1 MLVVDVGRG
10 HSHAHVF
17 RVGSTRVC
25 VQYFFMAQ
33 FALPQP
39 QFDNSS
45 DTLSSFPQASSKP
58 CLPATLTPP
67 QRAWCLPC
75 SQARLAPL
83 RSSYLKH
90 LVESG
95 EALQKR
101 QDLPEAA
108 FWDVA
113 VFQRMTESEMPMFSI
128 FALSYRW
135 LTAEHPDPDSF
146 HLSKVVAFLKV
157 HKAFFVKLGANVDDC
172 AVFWDFGSLFQPER
186 TVDQKALFREGLRA
200 SNVWYGSFYTTVLI
214 QSHLPPGF
222 TATPYSQSGWCFVE
236 ATISSVIKDESGST
250 REPWSWTVPGT
261 WSWTRTLM
269 TVMDRCGTRRCV
281 PLRPDVVRH
290 LLHTEKKFTTD
301 ADKEVVADL
310 YESFFNDVAGSS
322 TVLGFAYLD
331 WTDKEIRDLAGSLR
345 LFEKLEE
352 LWLRSN
358 EIGDEGAVALAGALK
373 DLKHLKLVDLEEN
386 NIGLVGAAALRDV
399 LQTYTELEL
408 EGNPSEE

>member
-1 MLVVDVGRG
+1 MSAGNAYTTAEGLMP
-10 HSHAHVF
+10 A
-17 RVGSTRVC
+17 
-25 VQYFFMAQ
+25 VQSGA
-33 FALPQP
+33 
-39 QFDNSS
+39 
-45 DTLSSFPQASSKP
+45 
-58 CLPATLTPP
+58 
-67 QRAWCLPC
+67 
-75 SQARLAPL
+75 LAPL

-113 VFQRMTESEMPMFSI
+113 AFKRVTELENPFVSI

-146 HLSKVVAFLKV
+146 HLSKVVAFLEV
-157 HKAFFVKLGANVDDC
+157 LKALFVKAGFNVDDC

-186 TVDQKALFREGLRA
+186 THDQKALFREGLRA
-200 SNVWYGSFYTTVLI
+200 SNVWYGSAFTTVLI
-214 QSHLPPGF
+214 QSHLPPVF

-236 ATISSVIKDESGST
+236 ATISSVIKMSGMRYDMGALELDSAGNLVIDEDF
-250 REPWSWTVPGT
+250 E
-261 WSWTRTLM
+261 
-269 TVMDRCGTRRCV
+269 TVMERCGTRRCV

-310 YESFFNDVAGSS
+310 YERFFNDVAGSC
-322 TVLGFAYLD
+322 TELVFPWLD

-352 LWLRSN
+352 LELSDN
-358 EIGDEGAVALAGALK
+358 KVGDEGALALAGALR
-373 DLKHLKLVDLEEN
+373 DLKHLKLVDLKHN
-386 NIGLVGAAALRDV
+386 KIGLVGAAALRDV
-399 LQTYTELEL
+399 LQTDTELSL
-408 EGNPSEE
+408 DGNPCEKREMQCVVA

>member
-1 MLVVDVGRG
+1 MSAGNAYTTAEGLVP
-10 HSHAHVF
+10 A
-17 RVGSTRVC
+17 
-25 VQYFFMAQ
+25 VQSGA
-33 FALPQP
+33 
-39 QFDNSS
+39 
-45 DTLSSFPQASSKP
+45 
-58 CLPATLTPP
+58 
-67 QRAWCLPC
+67 
-75 SQARLAPL
+75 LAPL

-113 VFQRMTESEMPMFSI
+113 AFQRLTESEACMFSI

-135 LTAEHPDPDSF
+135 LTAEHPDPDGF
-146 HLSKVVAFLKV
+146 HLSKVVAFLEM
-157 HKAFFVKLGANVDDC
+157 HKAWVEQEGINVDDC

-186 TVDQKALFREGLRA
+186 THDQKALFREGLRA
-200 SNVWYGSFYTTVLI
+200 SNVWYGSVYTTVLI

-222 TATPYSQSGWCFVE
+222 TATPYTQSGWCFVE
-236 ATISSVIKDESGST
+236 ATISSVIKMSHTRFDTGALELDGAGNLVMDED
-250 REPWSWTVPGT
+250 RE
-261 WSWTRTLM
+261 
-269 TVMDRCGTRRCV
+269 TVMERCLSRRCV
-281 PLRPDVVRH
+281 PLRPDIVRH

-322 TVLGFAYLD
+322 TVLGFPCLD
-331 WTDKEIRDLAGSLR
+331 WTDKEIRDLADSLR
-345 LFEKLEE
+345 LFEMLAFLNLVGNK
-352 LWLRSN
+352 
-358 EIGDEGAVALAGALK
+358 ITDEGAFALADALK
-373 DLKHLKLVDLEEN
+373 DLKHLKLVKLRHN

-408 EGNPSEE
+408 EGNPCEE

>member
-1 MLVVDVGRG
+1 
-10 HSHAHVF
+10 
-17 RVGSTRVC
+17 
-25 VQYFFMAQ
+25 MAQ

-83 RSSYLKH
+83 RSSYLKR

-113 VFQRMTESEMPMFSI
+113 AFQRLTESEIAGSSI

-146 HLSKVVAFLKV
+146 HLSKVVAFLEV
-157 HKAFFVKLGANVDDC
+157 HKA
-172 AVFWDFGSLFQPER
+172 W
-186 TVDQKALFREGLRA
+186 VDQDRGHQRGRLRGLLGLRLA
-200 SNVWYGSFYTTVLI
+200 VPAGAHPRSEGVVPRGSAGEQRVVRQCPHDGPDPVAPSSRVHRHAVQSKRVVFRGSDDQFRHQGSFTRFDTGALELDSAGNLVM
-214 QSHLPPGF
+214 
-222 TATPYSQSGWCFVE
+222 
-236 ATISSVIKDESGST
+236 DEDF
-250 REPWSWTVPGT
+250 E
-261 WSWTRTLM
+261 
-269 TVMDRCGTRRCV
+269 TVMRRCSSRRCV

-290 LLHTEKKFTTD
+290 LLHTEKKVYD
-301 ADKEVVADL
+301 GRGQ
-310 YESFFNDVAGSS
+310 GSRGGL
-322 TVLGFAYLD
+322 VRELLQRRRWQLHRVELHYLD
-331 WTDKEIRDLAGSLR
+331 WTDKEIRDLAGSLQF
-345 LFEKLEE
+345 FEKLEE
-352 LWLRSN
+352 LDLR
-358 EIGDEGAVALAGALK
+358 EQ
-373 DLKHLKLVDLEEN
+373 
-386 NIGLVGAAALRDV
+386 RDR
-399 LQTYTELEL
+399 
-408 EGNPSEE
+408 

>member
-1 MLVVDVGRG
+1 MSAGNAYTTAEVLVP
-10 HSHAHVF
+10 A
-17 RVGSTRVC
+17 
-25 VQYFFMAQ
+25 VQSGA
-33 FALPQP
+33 
-39 QFDNSS
+39 
-45 DTLSSFPQASSKP
+45 
-58 CLPATLTPP
+58 
-67 QRAWCLPC
+67 
-75 SQARLAPL
+75 LAPL

-113 VFQRMTESEMPMFSI
+113 AFKRLTESKEPFVSI

-146 HLSKVVAFLKV
+146 HLSKVVAFLEV
-157 HKAFFVKLGANVDDC
+157 HKVYLKELGWNVDDY

-236 ATISSVIKDESGST
+236 ATISSVIKMSLTRFDTGALELDSAGNLIMDEDFYTVSG
-250 REPWSWTVPGT
+250 
-261 WSWTRTLM
+261 
-269 TVMDRCGTRRCV
+269 RCIARRCV

-301 ADKEVVADL
+301 ADKAVVADL
-310 YESFFNDVAGSS
+310 YESFFNDVAGSYDG
-322 TVLGFAYLD
+322 LLFRGLD
-331 WTDKEIRDLAGSLR
+331 WTDKEIRDLAGSLQF
-345 LFEKLEE
+345 FEKLEK
-352 LWLRSN
+352 LSLRDN
-358 EIGDEGAVALAGALK
+358 KIGDEGAVALAGALK
-373 DLKHLKLVDLEEN
+373 DLKHLRRLDLQEN

-399 LQTYTELEL
+399 LKTDTELEL
-408 EGNPSEE
+408 NGNPCEE